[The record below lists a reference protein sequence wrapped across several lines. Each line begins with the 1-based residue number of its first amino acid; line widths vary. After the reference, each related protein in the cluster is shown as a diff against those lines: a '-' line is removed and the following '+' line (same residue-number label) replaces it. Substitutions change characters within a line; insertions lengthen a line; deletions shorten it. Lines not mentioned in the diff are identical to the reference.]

1 MKFII
6 EKKELSSLSSLV
18 YRAASSKNTIPILS
32 GMLIQ
37 VNPTQG
43 LTLTATDMDI
53 GIVAST
59 QEVEVLTDGQV
70 LVNAH
75 YFNDFIKLLPDG
87 IITIEL
93 NQEASKLSI
102 NYGRS
107 SGFINI
113 YRDFEYPN
121 LPLEKMEKRMELPQ
135 SILREALRKTSFAAA
150 FNHFRPVF
158 TGVLFDFLA
167 DHQLR
172 IVASDTHR
180 LAYYAYELKEEQDR
194 EPFNFIIPIRTV
206 NELMRVLNEEEE
218 NINISFGENNVIFH
232 KENFTLL
239 SRLIEGS
246 YPNYRQVIPLNSSS
260 QVLINSNAILNAL
273 ERAKTMPTDDKLKI
287 QNVQFKFKEN
297 EVLINAFSE
306 IMGELEEFIEEIQI
320 DGEKEVNIAF
330 NTNYFLDIAKIMQA
344 ECQNMQIDLSGSI
357 GPAIIKNPEK
367 DNYLYVLVPLRSS
380 N

>member
-1 MKFII
+1 MKFVI

-18 YRAASSKNTIPILS
+18 YRAASNKNTIPILS

-37 VNPTQG
+37 VHPARG
-43 LTLTATDMDI
+43 LTMTATDMDI

-59 QEVEVLTDGQV
+59 QEVEVLSEGQV

-113 YRDFEYPN
+113 YRDYEYPN
-121 LPLEKMEKRMELPQ
+121 LPLEKMEKMLELPQ
-135 SILREALRKTSFAAA
+135 SVLREALRKTSFAAA
-150 FNHFRPVF
+150 FNHFRQVF

-167 DHQLR
+167 DQQLR

-180 LAYYAYELKEEQDR
+180 LAYYAYELKQENDKA
-194 EPFNFIIPIRTV
+194 PFSFIIPIRTV

-232 KENFTLL
+232 KENFVLL
-239 SRLIEGS
+239 SRLIEGT

-287 QNVQFKFKEN
+287 QNVQFKFNEK

-306 IMGELEEFIEEIQI
+306 IMGELEEIIEEVQI

-344 ECQNMQIDLSGSI
+344 EGQNMQIDLSGSI
-357 GPAIIKNPEK
+357 GPAIIKNPGNE
-367 DNYLYVLVPLRSS
+367 NYLYVLVPLRSS